1 MFPSEWS
8 QYFSLK
14 KRRICENQPIFVEH
28 LPIKFFYFE
37 DFRWSF
43 FGKMIGQK
51 QPNVFT
57 KNGKKFHRMSNC
69 WNNKWERALKTMSL
83 DLLANQK
90 NKDRFFT
97 RSHLSSIKETYEKV
111 KNFAKNRDYLPS
123 FLYLCESKFH
133 WQTACFHA
141 AGNIKIID

>member
-1 MFPSEWS
+1 MFPSDWS
-8 QYFSLK
+8 QCFSLE
-14 KRRICENQPIFVEH
+14 RSLIFENQPIFVER

-51 QPNVFT
+51 QPNIST
-57 KNGKKFHRMSNC
+57 KNDKNFHWKSNC
-69 WNNKWERALKTMSL
+69 CNNKWERARKTMSL
-83 DLLANQK
+83 ELLLKQK
-90 NKDRFFT
+90 NKDCFFT
-97 RSHLSSIKETYEKV
+97 RSHLSSIKESYEKV
-111 KNFAKNRDYLPS
+111 KNFVKNRDYLPS

-141 AGNIKIID
+141 AGNIK